1 MIHFFFIIFLIFDL
15 VLIYGVFKAEGLFNS
30 IGPVI
35 ALILL
40 SLLYYSFIQ
49 IERRNKKNEN

>member
-1 MIHFFFIIFLIFDL
+1 LIFDL